1 MPGLLLTAG
10 VGMTGAATIAAPAAG
25 FATTVVVMK
34 GYEDSGFDRAYNAG
48 VDFLAKYGE
57 PALASATRMV
67 VERHVGA
74 YKAVRAL
81 GARLTS
87 SVFGGSTKTNPVQPS
102 IKKCLNSRAFNFR
115 CTSRIFDED
124 VFETPTTLFGSVI
137 PVIELNLYMAI

>member
-1 MPGLLLTAG
+1 MPGFLVTAG

-25 FATTVVVMK
+25 FATAVVLMK
-34 GYEDSGFDRAYNAG
+34 AYEGSTLDRAYNAG

-74 YKAVRAL
+74 YKAVKAL

-102 IKKCLNSRAFNFR
+102 IKTSSIAAPSSLGVPQGSSMRTYSRR
-115 CTSRIFDED
+115 QQHYL
-124 VFETPTTLFGSVI
+124 VQ
-137 PVIELNLYMAI
+137 